1 MQKLFA
7 SAASY
12 TVLGLLAGVFYREF
26 TRAQDFVGVTRL
38 STLHTHLLVLGTI
51 MFLVLLALSAVF
63 KLHEHKQ
70 FTIFFIVYNV
80 GVLWTTAFMVV
91 KGINQVLEPNFTMSP
106 ALAGVSGFGHII
118 LTIGFFQLFMIL
130 GKQLKKY
137 S

>member
-26 TRAQDFVGVTRL
+26 TRAQDFVGMTRL

-70 FTIFFIVYNV
+70 FNAFFIVYNV
-80 GVLWTTAFMVV
+80 GVLWITAFMAV
-91 KGINQVLEPNFTMSP
+91 KGINQVLDPSFAMSP
-106 ALAGVSGFGHII
+106 ALAGASGLGHII
-118 LTIGFFQLFMIL
+118 LTVGFFQLFMIL